1 MTASESA
8 NADFAEVFAREDRD
22 RGADTAAPATRET
35 VRDDQGRF
43 AQKEAPQQEASPP
56 PAPEVASEQQE
67 PQHGRQVPLSE
78 LLGEREKRQSERKL
92 REEAEK
98 RATEYEARTK
108 AYEQMLANLQKP
120 QTQQQPQEPP
130 PDFFTDPDAAFNARM
145 QPLELRAENARLDMS
160 EMLARD
166 KFGDAAV
173 DAALQV
179 ALQTGANRQFL
190 NPKIKHPYAEL
201 VKWHE
206 STKVYQEIG
215 PDPKQYRDKLE
226 TEIRAKVLAELKA
239 GGTQP
244 QPKFPGSLADAT
256 QAGTQGAHVNIEAE
270 AASIFSSQRDRRRG

>member
-22 RGADTAAPATRET
+22 RGADTAAPAQRET

-43 AQKEAPQQEASPP
+43 APKEAPQQEAIQP

-98 RATEYEARTK
+98 RAIEYEARTK

-120 QTQQQPQEPP
+120 QAQQQPQEPP

-145 QPLELRAENARLDMS
+145 QPVIDQAANVRLDTS

-166 KFGDAAV
+166 KHGDAVV
-173 DAALQV
+173 DAALQA
-179 ALQTGANRQFL
+179 ALQAGINRQFISRK
-190 NPKIKHPYAEL
+190 NPYADL

-226 TEIRAKVLAELKA
+226 SEIRAKVLAELKA